1 MKIITRKYLL
11 IFCLNYIKNKRKGL
25 PDNGNRRGAAPLEDN
40 EKEPCFLRHGSVCRK
55 SSPTAIFS
63 DRLAPSAYSLAN
75 IGVLCAAA
83 HSPCICSFANI
94 GVLRADRAQPL
105 YLLVRKYRRSVRYRA
120 QPLYLLTPAGHFALR
135 ATAHWADASLRRTFG
150 SLWAFGPS
158 VPVAQSFALP

>member
-11 IFCLNYIKNKRKGL
+11 IFCLNYIRNKRKGL

-55 SSPTAIFS
+55 SSPAAIFS

-83 HSPCICSFANI
+83 HSPCICSH
-94 GVLRADRAQPL
+94 LR
-105 YLLVRKYRRSVRYRA
+105 V
-120 QPLYLLTPAGHFALR
+120 AL
-135 ATAHWADASLRRTFG
+135 G
-150 SLWAFGPS
+150 LWPNSPQGWRFPS
-158 VPVAQSFALP
+158 VPTASPGGGRRNLATQGFRIHRTCRWIRISLGGPAGPPNLSKSSFDSLSRAF

>member
-11 IFCLNYIKNKRKGL
+11 IFCLNYIRNKRKGL

-55 SSPTAIFS
+55 SSPAAIFS

-83 HSPCICSFANI
+83 HSPCICSH
-94 GVLRADRAQPL
+94 LR
-105 YLLVRKYRRSVRYRA
+105 V
-120 QPLYLLTPAGHFALR
+120 AL
-135 ATAHWADASLRRTFG
+135 G
-150 SLWAFGPS
+150 LWPNSPQGWRFPS
-158 VPVAQSFALP
+158 VPTASPGGGRRKETLLRKASESTAHVAGFGFHLEGPQALQTSPKALLTV